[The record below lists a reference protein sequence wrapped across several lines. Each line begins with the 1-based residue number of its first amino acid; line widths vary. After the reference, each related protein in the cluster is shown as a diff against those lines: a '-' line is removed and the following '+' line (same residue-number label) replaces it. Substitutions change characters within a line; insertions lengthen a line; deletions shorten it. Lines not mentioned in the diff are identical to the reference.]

1 MSAHIVFYDTEFTTW
16 EGALERRWSGAGEYR
31 EVVQIGAMRIDAAT
45 LEPVASFDVLVK
57 PVKNPLVSDY
67 FTALTG
73 ITQTAINDNGLDFID
88 ALAQFCDFIGTSPA
102 AAYGNDA
109 GVIRENMGW
118 HGLSAREADFD
129 TPNIGP
135 WFMQHGAAYG
145 VKPGVNSGALAR
157 TVGAPITH
165 VVAEHNALEDVRSIL
180 AAYKYLLGKGAPK
193 FF

>member
-1 MSAHIVFYDTEFTTW
+1 MPAHIVFYDTEFTTW
-16 EGALERRWSGAGEYR
+16 EGALERRWSGPNEFR
-31 EVVQIGAMRIDAAT
+31 EVVQIGAMRIDAST

-57 PVKNPLVSDY
+57 PVKNPVVSDY

-73 ITQTAINDNGLDFID
+73 ITQAAINDNGLDFID
-88 ALAQFCDFIGTSPA
+88 ALAQFCDFISASPA

-109 GVIRENMGW
+109 GIIRENMGW

-129 TPNIGP
+129 TLNIGP

-180 AAYKYLLGKGAPK
+180 AAYKYLLGKGAPS